1 MSCIVLLGVGELRV
15 RVSKESR
22 ITSTTEPRRSSS
34 NQGTVRISPSHSA
47 VVHHT
52 FKSRDGPDLQ
62 LSRLSSGRL
71 VNGLGYCAPCPF
83 QLDDSVLR
91 SESITIPSE
100 PFQTMSCHACATW
113 QRTGKWDG
121 RNGADSMR
129 RAEELRR

>member
-1 MSCIVLLGVGELRV
+1 MLPGVGEHQV

-22 ITSTTEPRRSSS
+22 FTSITEPYRSLS
-34 NQGTVRISPSHSA
+34 NQGTVRISPSHPA

-52 FKSRDGPDLQ
+52 PKSRDGPDLQ
-62 LSRLSSGRL
+62 LGRLSSGRL

-100 PFQTMSCHACATW
+100 PF
-113 QRTGKWDG
+113 
-121 RNGADSMR
+121 
-129 RAEELRR
+129 